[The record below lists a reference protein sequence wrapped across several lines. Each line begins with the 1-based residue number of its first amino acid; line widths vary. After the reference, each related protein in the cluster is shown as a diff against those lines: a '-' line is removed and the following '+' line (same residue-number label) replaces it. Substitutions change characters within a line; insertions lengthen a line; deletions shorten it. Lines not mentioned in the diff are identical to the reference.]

1 MSKLL
6 SLLHDVIGYAAPAG
20 NIRADLHQ
28 AAEDAATDLAETIV
42 KMVEHAVEAKLG
54 DVSRET
60 APADPKA
67 PVVVA
72 SENVAA
78 KG

>member
-42 KMVEHAVEAKLG
+42 KMVE
-54 DVSRET
+54 
-60 APADPKA
+60 PKA